1 MGLYTP
7 RPAFTRRTGPT
18 PARGPGSA
26 ALGALRFGSGLG
38 RFGALAYVFSN
49 ANIPLAN
56 GAAPEIG
63 DVTLALGQLLMGT
76 FLLPFEI
83 AGVLLLAA
91 MIGAIVIAKET

>member
-1 MGLYTP
+1 M
-7 RPAFTRRTGPT
+7 
-18 PARGPGSA
+18 A
-26 ALGALRFGSGLG
+26 AVGVAVLAFGS
-38 RFGALAYVFSN
+38 LAYVFST
-49 ANIPLAN
+49 AKIPVAGDLAAQ
-56 GAAPEIG
+56 GVG